1 MQNLGTHLV
10 AMREYAVPHSRLSNI
25 YCGYELPD
33 ERTVWL
39 DSAERR
45 VATIDFLGSKEP
57 IVQRFLARFENS
69 LDGSTFPFDF
79 AFAQRV
85 NENVRLISG

>member
-1 MQNLGTHLV
+1 
-10 AMREYAVPHSRLSNI
+10 
-25 YCGYELPD
+25 
-33 ERTVWL
+33 
-39 DSAERR
+39 
-45 VATIDFLGSKEP
+45 
-57 IVQRFLARFENS
+57 VQRFLARFENS